1 MKDDL
6 IADIWTLVI
15 EHIPEKH
22 RKDLAADFVNTLLDY
37 GIKESVLQSL
47 QGVDGYL
54 DDAIN
59 YATDGEEIEEGDVSA
74 HQQHRDDDDE
84 RGVPEFLIL
93 PETSLAVVPRPLH
106 LRQFRADLVD
116 VGADLHE
123 FRMRK

>member
-1 MKDDL
+1 MKEDL

-47 QGVDGYL
+47 LGVDGYI

-59 YATDGEEIEEGDVSA
+59 YAIDGEDI
-74 HQQHRDDDDE
+74 DDE
-84 RGVPEFLIL
+84 DPEYY
-93 PETSLAVVPRPLH
+93 E
-106 LRQFRADLVD
+106 D
-116 VGADLHE
+116 E
-123 FRMRK
+123 E

>member
-59 YATDGEEIEEGDVSA
+59 YATDGEEIEEE
-74 HQQHRDDDDE
+74 DDYYEDE
-84 RGVPEFLIL
+84 E
-93 PETSLAVVPRPLH
+93 
-106 LRQFRADLVD
+106 
-116 VGADLHE
+116 
-123 FRMRK
+123 